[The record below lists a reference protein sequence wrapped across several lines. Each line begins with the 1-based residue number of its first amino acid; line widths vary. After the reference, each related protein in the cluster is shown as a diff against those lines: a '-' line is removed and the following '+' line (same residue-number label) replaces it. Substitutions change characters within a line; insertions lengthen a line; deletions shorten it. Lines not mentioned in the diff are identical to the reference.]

1 MAGKKISQKRSQA
14 MRAAWAKRRAAGTD
28 KMKGQYVGAPVAA
41 ALCSGGVDAV
51 KVPPEPNQV
60 LAAVGLARTLL
71 HVCDGDLTTAT
82 TLLKAA
88 ASPLEVV

>member
-1 MAGKKISQKRSQA
+1 MKRPIVA
-14 MRAAWAKRRAAGTD
+14 
-28 KMKGQYVGAPVAA
+28 APVAA
-41 ALCSGGVDAV
+41 ALCSGGVPPNTVVD
-51 KVPPEPNQV
+51 VPRMANAGMVATPTPTPEPNQV

-88 ASPLEVV
+88 SPLEGV